1 MIIST
6 VLSFDFINT
15 DGSRVKGN
23 GYRSM
28 LFLLSCVL
36 QPLHNSLQK
45 AAKER
50 GGVFYSPVDHYNTIS
65 SHCRALQVIIYYTYM
80 DGILAVF
87 AKNGWLLYA
96 Q

>member
-1 MIIST
+1 M
-6 VLSFDFINT
+6 

-36 QPLHNSLQK
+36 QPLHNALQK

-50 GGVFYSPVDHYNTIS
+50 GGVFYTPVDHYNTIS
-65 SHCRALQVIIYYTYM
+65 SYCRALQVRYV
-80 DGILAVF
+80 GVCVP
-87 AKNGWLLYA
+87 LLRIHVYNVI
-96 Q
+96 